1 MVHLK
6 SLQSGHEGG
15 YEMKKKRILALA
27 LTFVLVCSNYAW
39 ADTGSRPEHGLGS
52 EYASKVRTAS
62 SSNAEKDENYD
73 KATDSNAQNKATRSN
88 ALLMKWDESEKI
100 TDIVL
105 VNNYHRYVQIKWNVS
120 GSYQCNLYR
129 SEDGSDY
136 IKLESGTW
144 KRNYTDK
151 TAEKGKTYQ
160 YKVTAV
166 KRSSDETQDPQET
179 EGRVLEV
186 VASDK
191 EILMQ
196 DQEVTVGITGQVK
209 ITFSGFEEAPE
220 GVWRSDNGNVISIT
234 QEGVFTAKKRGRANL
249 FFQTADGY
257 EVSCKYLCYDEMVP
271 PSEDMYTSREWTVFR
286 ITNQNRMKEGHL
298 PLSMVPLMQTGTDI
312 RKKELTQKYSHIRPD
327 GSSCFT
333 VFNEIGYTTS
343 SMGENIAWG
352 YSSPAAV
359 MNGWMHSSGHYKNI
373 MNDNFV
379 HFATGE
385 SNNYWVQM
393 FSGCY
398 DDKLN
403 HMELF
408 VPADMTFKKASAIE
422 DFGVVAALNC
432 TEHGISYMPVIS
444 QMCTG
449 YDANQEGQ
457 QTITV
462 KYKDLE
468 ASFTVTIKGGS
479 SSNSGGGSGSGGG
492 GSHSYGSGGSSSG
505 GGGSSA
511 GGTGKGPGAA
521 GISGAESIPD
531 YVVKGDWTQTKEGG
545 WRFTDSNGM
554 PYLNQWAAVYNPYA
568 NPTSR
573 QNSFDWFFFDANGN
587 MVTGW
592 YQDGENLFYLNQN
605 SDGTRGKMVTGWC
618 WVPDQNGVQKCYYFN
633 PNSDGTRGKMM
644 RNGVIDGNT
653 VNENG
658 EWTVNGVVQ
667 TK

>member
-1 MVHLK
+1 M
-6 SLQSGHEGG
+6 
-15 YEMKKKRILALA
+15 
-27 LTFVLVCSNYAW
+27 
-39 ADTGSRPEHGLGS
+39 
-52 EYASKVRTAS
+52 
-62 SSNAEKDENYD
+62 
-73 KATDSNAQNKATRSN
+73 
-88 ALLMKWDESEKI
+88 
-100 TDIVL
+100 
-105 VNNYHRYVQIKWNVS
+105 
-120 GSYQCNLYR
+120 
-129 SEDGSDY
+129 
-136 IKLESGTW
+136 LESGTW

-166 KRSSDETQDPQET
+166 NGSSDEIQDPQET

-186 VASDK
+186 VVSDK
-191 EILMQ
+191 QILMQ
-196 DQEVTVGITGQVK
+196 DQEVTVGTTGQVK
-209 ITFSGFEEAPE
+209 ITFSGFEETPE
-220 GVWRSDNGNVISIT
+220 GVWRSDNENVISIT

-257 EVSCKYLCYDEMVP
+257 EVSCKSLCYDEMVP
-271 PSEDMYTSREWTVFR
+271 PSEDMYTSREWTVFQ

-312 RKKELTQKYSHIRPD
+312 RKKELTQKYSHTRPD

-333 VFNEIGYTTS
+333 VFNEVGYTTS

-373 MNDNFV
+373 MDDSFV

-422 DFGVVAALNC
+422 DFGVVAAFNC

-457 QTITV
+457 QTIAV

-492 GSHSYGSGGSSSG
+492 GSHSSGGGSSS
-505 GGGSSA
+505 
-511 GGTGKGPGAA
+511 GGTGKGPGSA
-521 GISGAESIPD
+521 GTSGAASIPD

-554 PYLNQWAAVYNPYA
+554 PYLSQWAAVYNPYA
-568 NPTSR
+568 NTTSG

-618 WVPDQNGVQKCYYFN
+618 WVRDQNGVQKCYYFN
-633 PNSDGTRGKMM
+633 PNSDGTRGKMI

>member
-1 MVHLK
+1 
-6 SLQSGHEGG
+6 
-15 YEMKKKRILALA
+15 
-27 LTFVLVCSNYAW
+27 
-39 ADTGSRPEHGLGS
+39 
-52 EYASKVRTAS
+52 
-62 SSNAEKDENYD
+62 
-73 KATDSNAQNKATRSN
+73 
-88 ALLMKWDESEKI
+88 
-100 TDIVL
+100 
-105 VNNYHRYVQIKWNVS
+105 
-120 GSYQCNLYR
+120 
-129 SEDGSDY
+129 
-136 IKLESGTW
+136 
-144 KRNYTDK
+144 
-151 TAEKGKTYQ
+151 
-160 YKVTAV
+160 
-166 KRSSDETQDPQET
+166 
-179 EGRVLEV
+179 
-186 VASDK
+186 
-191 EILMQ
+191 
-196 DQEVTVGITGQVK
+196 
-209 ITFSGFEEAPE
+209 
-220 GVWRSDNGNVISIT
+220 
-234 QEGVFTAKKRGRANL
+234 
-249 FFQTADGY
+249 
-257 EVSCKYLCYDEMVP
+257 
-271 PSEDMYTSREWTVFR
+271 
-286 ITNQNRMKEGHL
+286 
-298 PLSMVPLMQTGTDI
+298 
-312 RKKELTQKYSHIRPD
+312 
-327 GSSCFT
+327 
-333 VFNEIGYTTS
+333 
-343 SMGENIAWG
+343 
-352 YSSPAAV
+352 
-359 MNGWMHSSGHYKNI
+359 
-373 MNDNFV
+373 
-379 HFATGE
+379 
-385 SNNYWVQM
+385 
-393 FSGCY
+393 
-398 DDKLN
+398 
-403 HMELF
+403 MELF

>member
-1 MVHLK
+1 
-6 SLQSGHEGG
+6 
-15 YEMKKKRILALA
+15 
-27 LTFVLVCSNYAW
+27 
-39 ADTGSRPEHGLGS
+39 
-52 EYASKVRTAS
+52 
-62 SSNAEKDENYD
+62 
-73 KATDSNAQNKATRSN
+73 
-88 ALLMKWDESEKI
+88 MKWEESEKI
-100 TDIVL
+100 TDIAL
-105 VNNYHRYVQIKWNVS
+105 VNNYHKYVQIKWTVS
-120 GSYQCNLYR
+120 GSYKCNLYR
-129 SEDGSDY
+129 SEEGSDY

-144 KRNYTDK
+144 KRSYTDK

-166 KRSSDETQDPQET
+166 IRSSDETQDPQET

-186 VASDK
+186 VVSDQ

-196 DQEVTVGITGQVK
+196 DQEVTVGTTGQVK

-234 QEGVFTAKKRGRANL
+234 QEGVFTARKRGRANL

-312 RKKELTQKYSHIRPD
+312 RKKELTQKYSHTRPD

-333 VFNEIGYTTS
+333 VFDEIGYTTS

-359 MNGWMHSSGHYKNI
+359 MNGWMHSKGHYENI
-373 MNDNFV
+373 MDDTFV

-408 VPADMTFKKASAIE
+408 VPADMIFKKASAIE

-479 SSNSGGGSGSGGG
+479 SSNSGGGSGSGGSSSGGSGSGGG
-492 GSHSYGSGGSSSG
+492 GSHSSGGGGSSSG

-521 GISGAESIPD
+521 GTSGAASIPD

-568 NPTSR
+568 NPTSG

-605 SDGTRGKMVTGWC
+605 SDGTRGKMVTGWY